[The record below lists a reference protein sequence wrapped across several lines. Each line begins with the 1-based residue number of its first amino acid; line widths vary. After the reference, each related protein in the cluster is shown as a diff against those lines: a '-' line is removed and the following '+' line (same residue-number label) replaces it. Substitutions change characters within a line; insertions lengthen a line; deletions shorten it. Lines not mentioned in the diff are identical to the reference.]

1 MTTAKC
7 FLFYSSNFGKFKYME
22 IDYLIS
28 GIIVLAAIL
37 LIVFLVRRNKT
48 DQKDYE
54 RDKIVSEIKPEKH
67 GKEHA

>member
-1 MTTAKC
+1 M
-7 FLFYSSNFGKFKYME
+7 LFTLNFAKFKYME

-37 LIVFLVRRNKT
+37 FIVFLVRRNKT